1 MRACFAERAVDGR
14 QAVAAAQPTPTVA
27 LAVAGM
33 NDVVNTQGYTQAA
46 WWNRIP
52 TGAWLLMVAIAVLS
66 NLLVG
71 VNSSNATRQGMLLV
85 LPIALSVSFFL
96 IADIDSPR
104 YGVIRVSAQN
114 LTSLVESL
122 RAP

>member
-1 MRACFAERAVDGR
+1 
-14 QAVAAAQPTPTVA
+14 
-27 LAVAGM
+27 M